1 MSKEMLIE
9 IGVEELPAIPLLKIV
24 DKIEKSWQDI
34 LSSRGFESEFEFEYT
49 PRRLVIQSSSMPEK
63 QPDTT
68 QELVGPPESVAIK
81 DDTPTKAGEGFAR
94 KCGVS
99 FDELDRIE
107 KGGRV
112 CLYFKKEIKG
122 EDTKDM
128 LPDMVREWIS
138 SMNFGKMMRWGDR
151 RDEFIRPIRW
161 LQVRLGSDSIDMEL
175 FGVRSD
181 IVTYPHRMV
190 SFEPISVDSIDSF
203 DEILSKG
210 MVTLSP
216 KARRDKILSQIKE
229 IEAENNIKVEQDDD
243 LLDEI
248 VAITENPKALIGSF
262 DESFLELPQEVII
275 TSMKEHQRYFPV
287 FNQDGSLSNKF
298 VVVSNAVTDDYSKVI
313 SGNERVLRPR
323 LSDALFFYRND
334 LNRGLTTEGLEK
346 IQFIDGL
353 GSLKDKVDRERNIAL
368 RLTGIYMDRLE
379 ESTAKSAME
388 IEKLMDRAVTIAKAD
403 LLTEM
408 VYEFTELQGLMGYY
422 YAKALGEDRLVYEA
436 IRDQYKP
443 TGEGAELPESLFSA
457 ILSIAIK
464 WDTLMG
470 LFSVGQIPSGSRDPF
485 ALRRAVNGIIR
496 MVREFDIPFDI
507 TTIIELT
514 KDQYQEFDTKKLEE
528 FILERIYKSVSV
540 NPSIITAVISAGE
553 RDINE
558 ILKKVEAL
566 NTILSSSDAK
576 ELFTTFKRVANI
588 SKDIDLEGDLS
599 IDESLFE
606 TQEEKEL
613 YQAFNSVISK
623 EYDSYIEKLNAL
635 FGLKPTLDRF
645 FDTVLVNAED
655 EKLRQNRKNL
665 IASIYNG
672 FREIADIKE
681 IAV

>member
-34 LSSRGFESEFEFEYT
+34 LSSRGFDSDFKFEYT
-49 PRRLVIQSSSMPEK
+49 PRRLVLQSNSMPQK
-63 QPDTT
+63 QPDTI

-81 DDTPTKAGEGFAR
+81 DGEPTKAGEGFAR

-128 LPDMVREWIS
+128 LPDMVREWIG

-287 FNQDGSLSNKF
+287 FNQDGNLSNKF

-681 IAV
+681 IAI